1 MKNLATFV
9 GVCLVAA
16 LVGCASKQ
24 STAVSPGAVEGKNCS
39 ASCAKSCTAN
49 SQTSP
54 GAVSDANCA
63 KQCPMSGSKSGEQVS
78 PGAVGEGTAKTGC
91 CKSKATS
98 G

>member
-54 GAVSDANCA
+54 GAVSDA
-63 KQCPMSGSKSGEQVS
+63 KQCPMSGNKSGEPVS
-78 PGAVGEGTAKTGC
+78 PGAVGETTKSGC
-91 CKSKATS
+91 CKSKSTS